1 LSVVR
6 ATVEAMTTMQCPV
19 CQDERVVEQPP
30 CADEH
35 ADCPEWLCTDCGAAL
50 LIGVIQPDAARRRS
64 THSAA

>member
-1 LSVVR
+1 MAR
-6 ATVEAMTTMQCPV
+6 ATVEAMTTMLCPV

-50 LIGVIQPDAARRRS
+50 LIGVMQPESARRRS
-64 THSAA
+64 AHSAA

>member
-1 LSVVR
+1 
-6 ATVEAMTTMQCPV
+6 MTTMQCPV

-50 LIGVIQPDAARRRS
+50 LIGVMQPVRSERRS
-64 THSAA
+64 AGSAA